1 MLTPTPSTSL
11 PLIAR
16 ENSENSVLI
25 YLLYFHTFL
34 SLSLNLALV
43 TTELNLHIVVLLFV
57 CPCMLTYIFG
67 DSERD
72 ALAANM
78 YTIFALGHYNSRN
91 PVRILCHG
99 IPHLDILLHIW
110 PNAQFKIYFDH
121 Q

>member
-1 MLTPTPSTSL
+1 MTPTPTPTSSTSL

-34 SLSLNLALV
+34 SLSLYQFSLV

-91 PVRILCHG
+91 PVSILCHV
-99 IPHLDILLHIW
+99 IPHLDILYIW
-110 PNAQFKIYFDH
+110 PNA
-121 Q
+121 